1 MSIPTPNVEA
11 PQQRM
16 ELPPEQKKFLE
27 LLNEMMQSIHEV
39 VYTSNLIEG
48 NMVQQHPELQD
59 LVDAIKHLGRVAWEF
74 QKLAK
79 RMAGSAGVSRQ

>member
-1 MSIPTPNVEA
+1 MASPSQLE
-11 PQQRM
+11 QQHQQIVKQ
-16 ELPPEQKKFLE
+16 EIPPEQKKFLE

-48 NMVQQHPELQD
+48 SMIQQHPELQD

-79 RMAGSAGVSRQ
+79 RMASGGKQ

>member
-1 MSIPTPNVEA
+1 MVSGAEAQIPTP
-11 PQQRM
+11 PQRA

-48 NMVQQHPELQD
+48 SMVQEHPELQD
-59 LVDAIKHLGRVAWEF
+59 LVEAIKHLGRVAWEF

-79 RMAGSAGVSRQ
+79 KMAGAGRQ